1 VRGEIDP
8 QASMFSYVDLE
19 SRIPKDHPIRKIRK
33 IVDTAL
39 QEIEPWFDEMYATAG
54 RPSIPPEMLLR
65 ASLLQI
71 LFTVRSERQLCERID
86 YDLMFRWFV
95 GLGMDDRVWDHSTFS
110 KNRDRLMASEI
121 DELLFDAIKK
131 QAYSKR
137 LLSRDHFTVD
147 GTLLEASASLK
158 SFKHKD
164 QGKHEPP
171 TGGGGRE
178 VDFHGQKRS
187 NETHESTT
195 DPDSR
200 LFRKGPGKE
209 AKMTYMGHI
218 LTENRNGFI
227 LETEVTTSGT
237 KQEWDAGISML
248 AGQSTRPGQTIG
260 ADKGYD
266 TGDFVIGCRT
276 FRVTPHV
283 AAKKVGS
290 AIDGRTTGKAG
301 YAVSQRKR
309 KQVEECFGWMKTFGL
324 MHKLRHRGRPNVS
337 WMFRLT
343 ATAYNITRLKAFA

>member
-1 VRGEIDP
+1 MRGEIDP

-19 SRIPKDHPIRKIRK
+19 NRIPKDHPIRKVRK

-39 QEIEPWFDEMYATAG
+39 QELEPWFDDMYATGG
-54 RPSIPPEMLLR
+54 RPSIPPEMLIR

-95 GLGMDDRVWDHSTFS
+95 GLSMDDRMWNHSTFS
-110 KNRDRLMASEI
+110 KNRERLMASQI
-121 DELLFDAIKK
+121 DELLFEAIKK
-131 QAYSKR
+131 QAYAKQ

-158 SFKHKD
+158 SFKPKD
-164 QGKHEPP
+164 APEDGPSGK
-171 TGGGGRE
+171 GGSRE

-187 NETHESTT
+187 NKTHESTT
-195 DPDSR
+195 DSESR

-209 AKMTYMGHI
+209 AKLTYMGHI

-227 LETEVTTSGT
+227 VETEVTSAGT
-237 KQEWDAGISML
+237 RQEWDAGINML

-266 TGDFVIGCRT
+266 TGDFVFGCRA
-276 FRVTPHV
+276 FGVTPHV
-283 AAKKVGS
+283 AAKKSRGAV
-290 AIDGRTTGKAG
+290 DGRTTGTAG
-301 YAVSQRKR
+301 YAVSQQKR
-309 KQVEECFGWMKTFGL
+309 KKVEECFGWMKTFGL
-324 MHKLRHRGRPNVS
+324 MHKLRHRGTTNVS

-343 ATAYNITRLKAFA
+343 ATAYNITRLKAYT